1 LALSRASW
9 LEPASATFLDR
20 ANSCPGHRRRRS
32 RRPNATL
39 ANASGWQATPESE
52 TASKSNGPNDFC
64 LRGAVFHQ
72 FEMTKHSEPSN
83 SAASSSAAH
92 TTEIE
97 SHRLSLFW
105 IMNPLPSRQ
114 RLYSGNSLLFHR
126 ECKKWPVCELGHGER
141 RGRGRRLRPTGSSR
155 PANGTLEPIS
165 ATRIHFQ
172 LLAALRSPRHPAG
185 HGLN

>member
-1 LALSRASW
+1 MALSRASW
-9 LEPASATFLDR
+9 VEPASAAFLDR
-20 ANSCPGHRRRRS
+20 ANTCPGQSSPATKATKRNARERQRLASHARVGDVEQMQ
-32 RRPNATL
+32 RPQRFL
-39 ANASGWQATPESE
+39 PTPER
-52 TASKSNGPNDFC
+52 F
-64 LRGAVFHQ
+64 FHQ

-141 RGRGRRLRPTGSSR
+141 RGRGQRLRPTGSSR
-155 PANGTLEPIS
+155 PTTGTLEPHQ
-165 ATRIHFQ
+165 RGP
-172 LLAALRSPRHPAG
+172 LRSPWHPAG